1 MTPSCQPKS
10 CPTAHQGTVMQ
21 PGHKKSQ
28 NARYIPNATTAENR
42 GEAGL
47 RVTAHRIGAR
57 AWALLIRSELKMV
70 VRDTAGLI
78 VPLGMPILIL
88 VMNAAGAGGEEVGA
102 GLTALEAFV
111 LPLVLT
117 IVIAM
122 LGLINM
128 PSFLA
133 TYRKTGVLRRLAVT
147 PASPLMVLIAQVVVS
162 LAQVLLGTAAALGIA
177 VLAFGAQP
185 PRDLGVAIGVLALSV
200 AAMYALGM
208 VVASVAPTP
217 NSSVAIGL
225 VLFFALGA
233 LGGLFGGTGGLGDTA
248 AQIGQV
254 LPFGAS
260 VQALAAAWAG
270 QAVATA
276 SLVSLAVTAVL
287 GTTASA
293 LLFRWDR

>member
-1 MTPSCQPKS
+1 MTE
-10 CPTAHQGTVMQ
+10 H
-21 PGHKKSQ
+21 
-28 NARYIPNATTAENR
+28 
-42 GEAGL
+42 
-47 RVTAHRIGAR
+47 RVGPR
-57 AWALLIRSELKMV
+57 AWAMLIRSELKMV

-78 VPLGMPILIL
+78 VPIGMPILIL
-88 VMNAAGAGGEEVGA
+88 IMNAAGAGGEEVGA

-117 IVIAM
+117 MVIAM

-133 TYRKTGVLRRLAVT
+133 IYRKTGILRRLAVT
-147 PASPLMVLIAQVVVS
+147 PASPLMVLVAQVVVS
-162 LAQVLLGTAAALGIA
+162 LAQVLIGTAAALGIA

-185 PRDLGVAIGVLALSV
+185 PRNLGVALGVLALSV

-217 NSSVAIGL
+217 NSAIAIGL
-225 VLFFALGA
+225 VLFFAFGA
-233 LGGLFGGTGGLGDTA
+233 LGGMFGGTAGLGDTV

-270 QAVATA
+270 QAVATS

>member
-1 MTPSCQPKS
+1 M
-10 CPTAHQGTVMQ
+10 
-21 PGHKKSQ
+21 
-28 NARYIPNATTAENR
+28 
-42 GEAGL
+42 
-47 RVTAHRIGAR
+47 TAHRIGAR

>member
-1 MTPSCQPKS
+1 M
-10 CPTAHQGTVMQ
+10 
-21 PGHKKSQ
+21 
-28 NARYIPNATTAENR
+28 
-42 GEAGL
+42 
-47 RVTAHRIGAR
+47 TAHRVGPR

-88 VMNAAGAGGEEVGA
+88 IMNAAGAGGEEVGA

-128 PSFLA
+128 PSSLA

-147 PASPLMVLIAQVVVS
+147 PASPLMVLVAQVVVS

-185 PRDLGVAIGVLALSV
+185 PRDLGIALGVLALSV

-233 LGGLFGGTGGLGDTA
+233 LGGLFGGTGGLGDTV

>member
-1 MTPSCQPKS
+1 
-10 CPTAHQGTVMQ
+10 MQ
-21 PGHKKSQ
+21 PSHKKPQ

-42 GEAGL
+42 GEAEL
-47 RVTAHRIGAR
+47 RMTAHRVGPR

-88 VMNAAGAGGEEVGA
+88 IMNAAGAGGEEVGA

-128 PSFLA
+128 PSSLA

-147 PASPLMVLIAQVVVS
+147 PASPLMVLVAQVVVS

-185 PRDLGVAIGVLALSV
+185 PRDLGIALGVLALSV

-233 LGGLFGGTGGLGDTA
+233 LGGLFGGTGGLGDTV

>member
-1 MTPSCQPKS
+1 MT
-10 CPTAHQGTVMQ
+10 TH
-21 PGHKKSQ
+21 
-28 NARYIPNATTAENR
+28 
-42 GEAGL
+42 
-47 RVTAHRIGAR
+47 RVGPR
-57 AWALLIRSELKMV
+57 AWTLLIRSELKMV

-78 VPLGMPILIL
+78 VPLGMPLLILI
-88 VMNAAGAGGEEVGA
+88 MNAAGAGGEEVGA

-117 IVIAM
+117 IVVAM

-147 PASPLMVLIAQVVVS
+147 PASPLMVLVAQVVVS
-162 LAQVLLGTAAALGIA
+162 LAQVLLGIAAALGIA

-185 PRDLGVAIGVLALSV
+185 PRNLGVALGVLALSV

-217 NSSVAIGL
+217 NSSVAVGL

-233 LGGLFGGTGGLGDTA
+233 LGGLFGGAGGLGETV
-248 AQIGQV
+248 AQIGRV

-260 VQALAAAWAG
+260 VDALAAAWAG

-287 GTTASA
+287 GTTVSA